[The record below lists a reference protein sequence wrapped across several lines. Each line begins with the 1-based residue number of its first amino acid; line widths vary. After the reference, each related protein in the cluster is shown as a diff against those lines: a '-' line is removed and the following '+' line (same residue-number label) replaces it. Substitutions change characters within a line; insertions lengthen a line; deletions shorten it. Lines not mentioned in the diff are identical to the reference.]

1 MYTLPFIDYTYL
13 EALIIDAKQENLF
26 LALVRC
32 IEQEGYN
39 YYSRK
44 DTRIEVLGAPF
55 SLE

>member
-1 MYTLPFIDYTYL
+1 MSVLVYTLPFIDYTYL

-39 YYSRK
+39 
-44 DTRIEVLGAPF
+44 
-55 SLE
+55 